1 MSRVSSLVLAG
12 LLASAGLAC
21 RKAEPAAPAPGE
33 GEQKAAEAPAPA
45 PASKEIVLGQIMPYS
60 GPASAYG
67 TIGKLHAAYFAKLNK
82 AGGINGRTVKL
93 ISLDD
98 SYSPPKAVEQARK
111 LVEQEHV
118 IGVFNAV
125 GTPSNSAIQ
134 KYLNDKKVAQLFV
147 SSGASKWADPTHF
160 PYTIGFNPSYHVEG
174 KTYAEDLLKKN
185 PKAKVAVLY
194 QNDDF
199 GKDVLAGFKEG
210 LGDGKAKIVA
220 EASYEATDPTIDS
233 QMVTLKGSKADTFLN
248 IATPKF
254 AAQAIRK
261 VADLKWKPAQYLANV
276 SASVGSVLTPAGLD
290 KSKGI
295 ITIIYLKD
303 TTDKQWDNDPAVKE
317 FREFMKNDFPEGK
330 ITDGTNIYAY
340 ATAETLVEVLKR
352 CGDDL
357 TAENLIKQAASLKD
371 FASGLFLPGVTINTS
386 PTDFETFDQLQLA
399 QFDGTTWVANTK
411 PAK

>member
-12 LLASAGLAC
+12 LLASAGFAC

-33 GEQKAAEAPAPA
+33 AEQKAAEAPAAA
-45 PASKEIVLGQIMPYS
+45 PAKEIVLGQIMPYS

-67 TIGKLHAAYFAKLNK
+67 TIGKLHQAYFAKLNK
-82 AGGINGRTVKL
+82 AGGVNGRTIKL

-98 SYSPPKAVEQARK
+98 SYSPPKAVEQVRK

-118 IGVFNAV
+118 VGVFNAV

-147 SSGASKWADPTHF
+147 SSGATKWADPTHF
-160 PYTIGFNPSYHVEG
+160 PYTIGFNPSYRIEG
-174 KTYAEDLLKKN
+174 KTYAQDLLKKN
-185 PKAKVAVLY
+185 PKAKVAVLF

-210 LGDGKAKIVA
+210 LGDSKAKIVA

-303 TTDKQWDNDPAVKE
+303 TTDKQWDNDPAVNE
-317 FREFMKNDFPEGK
+317 FREFMKTDFPEGK
-330 ITDGTNIYAY
+330 ITDGINIYAY
-340 ATAETLVEVLKR
+340 ATAETLVHVLKA

-357 TAENLIKQAASLKD
+357 SAENLIKQAASLKD
-371 FASGLFLPGVTINTS
+371 YAPGLFLTGVKLNTS

-399 QFDGTTWVANTK
+399 QFDGTTWVANNAPSK
-411 PAK
+411 